1 MDLKTGLSTVDGGG
15 GPAPGTS
22 SQGGRVS
29 GTFTV
34 PKQQAQQQQPQQ
46 KK

>member
-34 PKQQAQQQQPQQ
+34 PKQQAQQQQGAA
-46 KK
+46 K